1 MSGVEEIPFALYDSF
16 AARRFGGNVAGV
28 VMVHP
33 LPADLVMQAIAA
45 ELGAPTT
52 GFVDATQTDPPT
64 LRLFTPRC
72 EIDACGHVSLAVAVD
87 LVEEGHWRVADD
99 RWTRASLGTAA
110 GPLDVRL
117 FKAGSCIRVSLRY
130 TPTLV
135 GSAQWA
141 RGLIEETLGVHTDSS
156 LAIEVLDTG
165 LRHLVVGY
173 PSVQALTVLRVA
185 DEPVRMLAQSTAVDT
200 ICAFT
205 SLGSGRF
212 RMRDLT
218 AAIGATEEPAS
229 GTTSS
234 ALAEYARV
242 HNLLGDRRNVSIEQ
256 GVEMGRPSLVSVEWE
271 PSSADAG
278 AWVTG
283 TAVRSATGSLRVG
296 LPSEGE
302 HRVRSRRLTSVW
314 LK

>member
-1 MSGVEEIPFALYDSF
+1 MDAVEGIPFALYDSF

-28 VMVHP
+28 VVVHP
-33 LPADLVMQAIAA
+33 LPADLVMQSIAA
-45 ELGAPTT
+45 EIGAPTT
-52 GFVDATQTDPPT
+52 GFVDATQMDPPT

-72 EIDACGHVSLAVAVD
+72 EIYACGHVSLAVAVY
-87 LVEEGHWRVADD
+87 LVEEGHWRVTDD

-135 GSAQWA
+135 GSAERA

-185 DEPVRMLAQSTAVDT
+185 DEPVRILAQSTAVDT

-242 HNLLGDRRNVSIEQ
+242 HNLLGERRNVSIEQ

-283 TAVRSATGSLRVG
+283 TAVRSATGSLRCRT
-296 LPSEGE
+296 P
-302 HRVRSRRLTSVW
+302 
-314 LK
+314 K

>member
-28 VMVHP
+28 VVVHP

-72 EIDACGHVSLAVAVD
+72 EIDACGHVSLAVAVH
-87 LVEEGHWRVADD
+87 LVERGHWRVADN
-99 RWTRASLGTAA
+99 RWTRASLGTAG

-117 FKAGSCIRVSLRY
+117 FRAGSHVRVSLRY
-130 TPTLV
+130 SPTLV
-135 GSAQWA
+135 GSAERA
-141 RGLIEETLGVHTDSS
+141 RGFIEETLGVHTDRS
-156 LAIEVLDTG
+156 LAIEILETG

-173 PSVQALTVLRVA
+173 PSVHALTVLRVA
-185 DEPVRMLAQSTAVDT
+185 DEPVRMLAQSTGVDT
-200 ICAFT
+200 ICAFS
-205 SLGSGRF
+205 SLGFRRF

-218 AAIGATEEPAS
+218 TAIGATEEPAS
-229 GTTSS
+229 GTSS
-234 ALAEYARV
+234 AALAEYSRV
-242 HNLLGDRRNVSIEQ
+242 HNLFGQRRSVSIEQ
-256 GVEMGRPSLVSVEWE
+256 GVEMGRPSLIDVEWE
-271 PSSADAG
+271 PSSAEGG

-283 TAVRSATGSLRVG
+283 TAVLTATGTLRCRT
-296 LPSEGE
+296 P
-302 HRVRSRRLTSVW
+302 
-314 LK
+314 K